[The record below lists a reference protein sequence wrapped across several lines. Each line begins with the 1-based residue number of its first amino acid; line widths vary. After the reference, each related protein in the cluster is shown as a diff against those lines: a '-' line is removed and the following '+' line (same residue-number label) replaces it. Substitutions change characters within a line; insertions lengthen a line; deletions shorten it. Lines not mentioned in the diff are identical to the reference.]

1 MVPSRLQQ
9 ARFSRA
15 IVSCSTRMTKVMEK
29 VTAKASLGQ
38 VQVSPMTLVCP
49 MCGAKPGYA
58 CETASGGALE
68 IIHVTRIKAA
78 AAKDAA
84 MKKQHTR

>member
-1 MVPSRLQQ
+1 M
-9 ARFSRA
+9 
-15 IVSCSTRMTKVMEK
+15 SCSSRMEK
-29 VTAKASLGQ
+29 VTEKEGLGQ

-49 MCGAKPGYA
+49 LCGAKPGCA
-58 CETASGGALE
+58 CETASGGTLE

-84 MKKQHTR
+84 KKKQQTR

>member
-1 MVPSRLQQ
+1 M
-9 ARFSRA
+9 AK
-15 IVSCSTRMTKVMEK
+15 IKVS
-29 VTAKASLGQ
+29 ASLAQ

-58 CETASGGALE
+58 CATVSGGTLE
-68 IIHVTRIKAA
+68 VVHVGRIRAA

-84 MKKQHTR
+84 MKKQPTR